1 MQVRGYLDSAMWL
14 DVSPLADD
22 EEPPRPRATS
32 TTSPATTSPAHPTPS
47 SISASATA
55 SASASASTTASTW
68 VNFSHVTRSVRVRT

>member
-32 TTSPATTSPAHPTPS
+32 TPTPATTTPS
-47 SISASATA
+47 FISA
-55 SASASASTTASTW
+55 SASASASAATTASTW
-68 VNFSHVTRSVRVRT
+68 VNFSHVTRSVRAHT